1 MNKAVINTLYQKEI
15 FSKINIHFARFIA
28 ELAGDGDP
36 DIFLAAALV
45 SRAAENG
52 DVCLDLRDSA
62 EKVILEKR
70 NENDGLICPKFDRW
84 LEKIGSSPVTG
95 RPGQTKPLI
104 LDYHNRLYLYRNWE
118 YENILAENIKSRA
131 TDEPGD
137 LDIQSLIRSI
147 SKLYPGDRGAI
158 PDWQK
163 VAAATALLKKICII
177 TGGPGTG
184 KTFTITR
191 IMALLIEQGVRDDPK
206 ILLAAPTGK
215 AATRLQESIRQA
227 IPALNCS
234 DNIKNTIPSDVKT
247 IHRMLRPKLNSP
259 YFHYTR
265 DNTLPA
271 DMVIID
277 EASMVDLALMSKL
290 VQAIPVN
297 ARLVLIGDK
306 DQLASVEAGSVLGDI
321 CDRDNL
327 HGFSEIFCRQILKI
341 TKEDLS
347 AFIDKHPS
355 CPGLQDCIVVLRTSH
370 RFTAGSGI
378 AELSRAVNRGDAD
391 NVFQL
396 IEDTPDSSIEW
407 YKMGNAPE
415 FFNLLTQRLIDG
427 YREYLSSAD
436 PLSALEQLSRFK
448 ILCALRIGPFGAS
461 AINKLA
467 EQVLS
472 QHGLI
477 QLDLNSND
485 PWYRGRP
492 ILITRNDYNLGLFNG
507 DIGVT
512 LPDPDASSGALSVF
526 FPAADGGARRYATHR
541 LPEHETVF
549 AMTVHKSQGSEFDEV
564 GLILPN
570 KDYPVLTRELIYTGL
585 TRAKKKFTIWAQ
597 EPVLRTTIRRR
608 ISRISGLREAL
619 WS

>member
-1 MNKAVINTLYQKEI
+1 LYQKEI
-15 FSKINIHFARFIA
+15 FSRINIHFARFIA
-28 ELAGDGDP
+28 DLCGDGDS

-45 SRAAENG
+45 SHAAENG
-52 DVCLDLRDSA
+52 DVCINLHDNA
-62 EKVILEKR
+62 EKVILEKQ
-70 NENDGLICPKFDRW
+70 NGNDGLICPKLDRW
-84 LEKIGSSPVTG
+84 LEKIEASPVTG
-95 RPGQTKPLI
+95 RPGQRKPLI
-104 LDYHNRLYLYRNWE
+104 LDARNRLYLYRNWE
-118 YENILAENIKSRA
+118 YENILADDINSRA
-131 TDEPGD
+131 NDETCK
-137 LDIQSLIRSI
+137 LDMKSLIRSI
-147 SKLYPGDRGAI
+147 SKLYPKEKGGT

-163 VAAATALLKKICII
+163 IAAVTALLKKICII

-184 KTFTITR
+184 KTFTITK
-191 IMALLIEQGVRDDPK
+191 IMALLIEQGIPQSPK
-206 ILLAAPTGK
+206 IFLAAPTGK

-227 IPALNCS
+227 IPELNCS
-234 DNIKNTIPSDVKT
+234 KNIINAIPTDVKT

-259 YFHYTR
+259 YFHYHR
-265 DNTLPA
+265 ENKLPA

-290 VQAIPVN
+290 VQAIPMN

-327 HGFSEIFCRQILKI
+327 HGFSGKFCNQILQI
-341 TKEDLS
+341 TKEDLC
-347 AFIDKHPS
+347 AVIDKPSS
-355 CPGLQDCIVVLRTSH
+355 CPGLQDCIVVLQRSH
-370 RFTAGSGI
+370 RFTADSGI
-378 AELSRAVNRGDAD
+378 GGLSREVNRGNVDR
-391 NVFQL
+391 VFQQ
-396 IEDTPDSSIEW
+396 IEDASDASIEW
-407 YKMGNAPE
+407 HEMGNIPE
-415 FFNLLTQRLIDG
+415 FFNLLAQRLING

-436 PLSALEQLSRFK
+436 PISALEWLSRYK
-448 ILCALRIGPFGAS
+448 ILCALRIGPFGVT
-461 AINKLA
+461 AINRLA

-477 QLDLNSND
+477 QFDLNSTN
-485 PWYRGRP
+485 PWYQGRP
-492 ILITRNDYNLGLFNG
+492 VLITRNDYNLGLFNG

-512 LPDPDASSGALSVF
+512 LPDSEASSGALYVF
-526 FPAADGGARRYATHR
+526 FPAADGGFRRYAIHR

-570 KDYPVLTRELIYTGL
+570 KDYPVLTRELVYTGL

-597 EPVLRTTIRRR
+597 EPVLRNTISRR

-619 WS
+619 WG